1 VVVPVEEPVVVDE
14 PEAVPGSELRAGV
27 DVRSPRGAA
36 EPPVELPPC
45 TKPRPFT
52 TEPERGP
59 EPSPSSGRTI
69 TMTRGLS
76 FQP

>member
-45 TKPRPFT
+45 TKPRP
-52 TEPERGP
+52 
-59 EPSPSSGRTI
+59 SSGDVDI
-69 TMTRGLS
+69 TSLHSNSAT
-76 FQP
+76 